1 MKKIIIES
9 KGESRGDS
17 YEDINPLSSKPEE
30 KKKRR

>member
-9 KGESRGDS
+9 KGKSRGGS
-17 YEDINPLSSKPEE
+17 YGDINPLCSKTEE